1 MLDFIVYFDRKYLR
15 IWRCPLQLEI
25 SETETLYNKIFHTS
39 NYNLQAIYTSLVASQ
54 SKYQISP

>member
-15 IWRCPLQLEI
+15 